1 MLKHF
6 EAFDTADEKGASSL
20 NKTKAVPVVLFKQL
34 GQVNPEYFSQHAEK
48 VKKKQISLRYL
59 IEKNAVLG
67 CVGRVGGGPE
77 TRS

>member
-1 MLKHF
+1 MLKLF
-6 EAFDTADEKGASSL
+6 ETADAKGASSL
-20 NKTKAVPVVLFKQL
+20 DITKAVPVVLFKQL
-34 GQVNPEYFSQHAEK
+34 GQVSHEYFSQHVEK
-48 VKKKQISLRYL
+48 VKKKQIYLRYL